1 MLKKGFRLR
10 KKEDF
15 DRVFRCGKPLF
26 FDEIGCRYL
35 KDAPSVRLGFSL
47 SKKYLPLAV
56 DRNRMK
62 RVFSEVFYEHKE
74 EWPTGGD
81 VLFFLIKKPK
91 KREIKQVRQIMDH
104 LFQTINKSCKV

>member
-35 KDAPSVRLGFSL
+35 KNAPSLRLGFSI

-56 DRNRMK
+56 DRNRLR
-62 RVFSEVFYEHKE
+62 RVFSSVFYEHKE
-74 EWPTGGD
+74 EWPQGGD
-81 VLFFLIKKPK
+81 VLFFLLNKPK
-91 KREIKQVRQIMDH
+91 NIDITRARQIIRS
-104 LFQTINKSCKV
+104 LFQTINKKP